1 TGKSSPMSVTS
12 QLAIIKDLSK
22 AEQGHKLTCMR
33 DTAEQVESMS
43 QKNMM
48 TWPEFSLHLK
58 PTQVLKEVSV

>member
-1 TGKSSPMSVTS
+1 MSVTS
-12 QLAIIKDLSK
+12 QPAIIKDLSK

-48 TWPEFSLHLK
+48 TWPEFSSLHLK
-58 PTQVLKEVSV
+58 PAQGLKEVTV